1 MSAASSQRMDA
12 DERGANN
19 GWIAGFIVIL
29 LVLVV
34 GGVFWFIYHP

>member
-1 MSAASSQRMDA
+1 MDA
-12 DERGANN
+12 ERRGTNN

-34 GGVFWFIYHP
+34 GGVLWFSYHP